1 MAGLGSR
8 FYESEFNLPKPLI
21 KINKKPMFIQ
31 AAKSMPKA
39 DLNIFICNAYIM
51 LTITILRSRRFRT
64 LCGKRLM
71 MYSRCTLQAQ
81 VAISIHSLEIVL

>member
-1 MAGLGSR
+1 MTRIINIMPMAGLGSR

-39 DLNIFICNAYIM
+39 RPTA
-51 LTITILRSRRFRT
+51 SR
-64 LCGKRLM
+64 
-71 MYSRCTLQAQ
+71 
-81 VAISIHSLEIVL
+81 LEPP